1 MAAVSMLLAA
11 GLYAAPAYVPRP
23 PKFSW
28 DTMPVFIHG
37 SNQSGPINAEAIAL
51 MGKFPLVTVEK
62 FQGPCANSHD
72 PLPTPACDQETLI
85 IDALKQVKAINPN
98 ISTIFYYNSVLD
110 FPQYKLHGMM
120 LKDPSLMLKDRDGKT
135 VLMRCPAPTRTC
147 DVFDFSNAKARALFI
162 SECVNATKSGYVDGC
177 FLDRAVDGTPT
188 DSGNDQVP
196 CSGSNCRYKLNLT
209 AEHSKAYAAGH
220 VQVLTDLQTAIGEGP
235 VIANHA
241 YGPPHDSMAKGKLS
255 NIHRIQCRHVHD
267 SAVGRWLVLL
277 TANWWVAYR
286 ERELRHD

>member
-1 MAAVSMLLAA
+1 MMVPAAAVSLLLG

-28 DTMPVFIHG
+28 DTLPVFIHG
-37 SNQSGPINAEAIAL
+37 SNQTGPINEEAIAL
-51 MGKFPLVTVEK
+51 MAKFPLVTVEK

-85 IDALKQVKAINPN
+85 IDALKQVKAINAN

-135 VLMRCPAPTRTC
+135 VLMGCPSPAGKC
-147 DVFDFSNAKARALFI
+147 DVFDFSNAEARALFI
-162 SECVNATKSGYVDGC
+162 SECVNATKSGFVDGC

-196 CSGSNCRYKLNLT
+196 CAGANCRYQLNLT
-209 AEHSKAYAAGH
+209 AAKSQAYAAGH
-220 VQVLTDLQTAIGEGP
+220 VKVLADLQAAIGEGP

-241 YGPPHDSMAKGKLS
+241 YGPPHDNMAKGERSRFL
-255 NIHRIQCRHVHD
+255 REQCWRVP
-267 SAVGRWLVLL
+267 GTVLL
-277 TANWWVAYR
+277 GR
-286 ERELRHD
+286 ESVP